1 MKTDATTTNDLLLAV
16 PRECWKIAECCAR
29 QKIDNLT
36 RNGAFAAMAEAVR
49 HDDPAAYL
57 EGVLAGLKADGLS
70 KTALKVEFEAH
81 GRAIKAQSAGLI
93 HLAGKRHFEIVETI
107 AGLRGKIRSADG
119 LREAAIK
126 QYRDVGLTY
135 DQIGQIGLPHTPAE
149 IAAWHA
155 EIEALTTE
163 GTKIDAYLADWPFH
177 NPRLLEG
184 TAVAA
189 AAGLAEPEAIA
200 A

>member
-1 MKTDATTTNDLLLAV
+1 MKTNATTTNDLLLAA
-16 PRECWKIAECCAR
+16 PREAWKLAERCAH

-36 RNGAFAAMAEAVR
+36 RNGTFAAMAEAVR

-57 EGVLAGLKADGLS
+57 EGVLSGLKADGVA
-70 KTALKVEFEAH
+70 KAALRAEFEAH
-81 GRAIKAQSAGLI
+81 GKAVKAESAAMI

-135 DQIGQIGLPHTPAE
+135 DQIGQIGLPHSPEE
-149 IAAWHA
+149 IAAWRA
-155 EIEALTTE
+155 EIETLTAESTR
-163 GTKIDAYLADWPFH
+163 IDAYLAAWPFH
-177 NPRLLEG
+177 DPRLLEG
-184 TAVAA
+184 TTLSA